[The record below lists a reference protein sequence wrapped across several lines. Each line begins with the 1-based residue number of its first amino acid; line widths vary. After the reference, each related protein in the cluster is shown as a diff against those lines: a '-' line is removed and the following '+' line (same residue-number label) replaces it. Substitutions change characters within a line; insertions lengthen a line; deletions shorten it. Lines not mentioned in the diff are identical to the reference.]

1 MKIAI
6 IAANGRAGQLLTKE
20 ALDRGHDVTAII
32 RKGVA
37 ADSRAKT
44 FVKDLFD
51 LTYQDLADFDVIID
65 AFGVFTP
72 DTLDQYQT
80 SLAHLADILADRS
93 NRLLIVGG
101 AGSLYLDKSHTTRL
115 VDSPDFPEEYKPLAL
130 AMGRALDMLKKRNDV
145 NWTFLSPAAVFI
157 ADGARTGKYQ
167 EGGEEFI
174 VDASGKS
181 EISYADYAIA
191 MIDEA
196 EKGNHI
202 KQRYS
207 VISK

>member
-6 IAANGRAGQLLTKE
+6 IAANGKAGQFLTHE
-20 ALDRGHDVTAII
+20 ALNRGHDVTAII

-51 LTYQDLADFDVIID
+51 LTYQDIADFDVIID
-65 AFGVFTP
+65 AFGTFTP
-72 DTLDQYQT
+72 ETLHLYNS
-80 SLAHLADILADRS
+80 SLTHLADILKNKP

-101 AGSLYLDKSHTTRL
+101 AGSLYVDKSHKTRL
-115 VDSPDFPEEYKPLAL
+115 VDRPDFPANYKPLAL
-130 AMGRALDMLKKRNDV
+130 AMAEALDNLKKHHDV
-145 NWTFLSPAAVFI
+145 NWTFLSPAALFT
-157 ADGARTGKYQ
+157 ADGPRTGHYKQ
-167 EGGEEFI
+167 GKEELT
-174 VDASGKS
+174 VNSKGKS

-207 VISK
+207 VVSQ

>member
-6 IAANGRAGQLLTKE
+6 IAANGRAGQLITKE

-32 RKGVA
+32 RKGNA
-37 ADSRAKT
+37 ADPRAKT
-44 FVKDLFD
+44 FIKDLLD
-51 LTYQDLADFDVIID
+51 LNYQDLADFDVIID

-80 SLAHLADILADRS
+80 SL
-93 NRLLIVGG
+93 
-101 AGSLYLDKSHTTRL
+101 
-115 VDSPDFPEEYKPLAL
+115 EEYKPLAL
-130 AMGRALDMLKKRNDV
+130 SMATALDALKKRHDV
-145 NWTFLSPAAVFI
+145 NWTFLSPAADFI
-157 ADGARTGKYQ
+157 ADGVRTGKYQ

-174 VDASGKS
+174 VDSNGKS
-181 EISYADYAIA
+181 EISYADYAIV

-202 KQRYS
+202 KKRFS
-207 VISK
+207 VISQ

>member
-6 IAANGRAGQLLTKE
+6 IAANGRAGQLITKE

-32 RKGVA
+32 RKGNA
-37 ADSRAKT
+37 ADPRAKT
-44 FVKDLFD
+44 FIKDLFD
-51 LTYQDLADFDVIID
+51 LNYQDLADFDVIID

-80 SLAHLADILADRS
+80 SLAHLTDILAGHA

-115 VDSPDFPEEYKPLAL
+115 VDSPNFPEEYKPLAL
-130 AMGRALDMLKKRNDV
+130 SMATALDALKKRHDI
-145 NWTFLSPAAVFI
+145 NWTFLSPAADFI
-157 ADGARTGKYQ
+157 ADGVRTGKYQ

-174 VDASGKS
+174 VDNNGKS

-202 KQRYS
+202 KKRFS
-207 VISK
+207 VISQ